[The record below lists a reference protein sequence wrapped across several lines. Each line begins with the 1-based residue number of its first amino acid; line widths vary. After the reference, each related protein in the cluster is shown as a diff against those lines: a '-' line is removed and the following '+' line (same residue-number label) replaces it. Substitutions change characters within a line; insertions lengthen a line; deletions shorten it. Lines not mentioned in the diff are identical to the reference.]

1 MCVPSLSA
9 GCSARALSQLRGL
22 GWARTRCTSAVTLS
36 RAKLR
41 PRDTRDPAPAP
52 DTVNEPRPIAV
63 FAVN

>member
-1 MCVPSLSA
+1 M
-9 GCSARALSQLRGL
+9 
-22 GWARTRCTSAVTLS
+22 SAVTLS

-41 PRDTRDPAPAP
+41 PRDTRDLAPAP